1 MTIIQAAI
9 LGIVQGLTEF
19 LPVSSSGHLVL
30 VQRILNLSGDFITFD
45 VMLHFA
51 TLLAVVV
58 VLWQDIINILKHP
71 FQKLT
76 LSLIIATIPAV
87 VLALLFEDTLKAA
100 FSGKFLAFSFLIT
113 GLALLL
119 AEWLAARQTQKKTDV
134 GFLDALVIGLCQAA
148 ALLPG
153 VSRSGMTLS
162 GGLARGIDRVKAAK
176 FSFLMS
182 VIIILGSSGYE
193 GLKAVGEPMGIG
205 LAPLIAGMLA
215 AAFSGYFA
223 VRALLKLI
231 SSKKLYGF
239 AIYVFILAALVFV
252 DQTWTHLFF

>member
-1 MTIIQAAI
+1 MTIFKAAI

-30 VQRILNLSGDFITFD
+30 VQKVLNLSGDYLTFD

-58 VLWQDIINILKHP
+58 VLWEDILGILKHP

-76 LSLIIATIPAV
+76 ISLIIASVPAV
-87 VLALLFEDTLKAA
+87 ILALLFEDTLKAA
-100 FSGKFLAFSFLIT
+100 FSGKFLAVSFLIT
-113 GLALLL
+113 GLVLVL
-119 AEWLAARQTQKKTDV
+119 AEWLAARQTQKKTEV
-134 GFLDALVIGLCQAA
+134 GLWDALIIGLCQAV

-162 GGLARGIDRVKAAK
+162 GGLARNIDRVQAAK

-193 GLKAVGEPMGIG
+193 GLKAIGEPIGIG
-205 LAPLIAGMLA
+205 VAPLVVGMIA
-215 AAFSGYFA
+215 AAVSGYFA
-223 VRALLKLI
+223 VRGLLKLI
-231 SSKKLYGF
+231 SNKKLYGF
-239 AIYVFILAALVFV
+239 AVYVFVLAVLVFV

>member
-1 MTIIQAAI
+1 MTIFQAAI

-30 VQRILNLSGDFITFD
+30 AQKVLNLSGDYLTFD

-58 VLWQDIINILKHP
+58 VLWKDIIEIIKHP

-76 LSLIIATIPAV
+76 LSLIIASIPAV
-87 VLALLFEDTLKAA
+87 ILAVFFEDAITAA
-100 FSGKFLAFSFLIT
+100 FSGKFLAISFFIT
-113 GLALLL
+113 GVVLLL
-119 AEWLAARQTQKKTDV
+119 GEWLAAKKTQTKTEV
-134 GFLDALVIGLCQAA
+134 GYWDALIIGLCQAV

-162 GGLARGIDRVKAAK
+162 GGLARGIDRVKTAK
-176 FSFLMS
+176 LSFLMS
-182 VIIILGSSGYE
+182 VIIILGSGGYE
-193 GLKAVGEPMGIG
+193 GLKLIGQPMDIAWVPLAV
-205 LAPLIAGMLA
+205 GMLA
-215 AAFSGYFA
+215 AVVSGFFA
-223 VRALLKLI
+223 ARGLLKLI
-231 SSKKLYGF
+231 SNKKLTGF
-239 AIYVFILAALVFV
+239 AIYVFVLAALIFV